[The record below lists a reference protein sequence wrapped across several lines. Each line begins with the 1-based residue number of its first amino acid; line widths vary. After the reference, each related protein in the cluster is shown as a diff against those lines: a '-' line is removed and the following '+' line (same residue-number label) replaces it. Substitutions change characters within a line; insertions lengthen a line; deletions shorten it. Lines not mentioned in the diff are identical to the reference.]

1 MSLNTATEDMN
12 RMAIMS
18 WECKA
23 SDSRNLS
30 VRNLFDNLPYTVA
43 KTNVSEDVIL
53 ERNAR

>member
-18 WECKA
+18 WECKT
-23 SDSRNLS
+23 SESRNLS

>member
-18 WECKA
+18 WECKE
-23 SDSRNLS
+23 SESRNLS

-53 ERNAR
+53 EQNAR